1 MLYLISKIAFAAQNL
16 SSSKPRQIK
25 QFLSEIIHIFSK
37 EAGKTV
43 FLPLWSTRGGFKG
56 LPKKMSRKIF
66 NSKKFMGA
74 SQRDLFCN
82 IGNKKTAQIPLFL
95 FPPFILFNY
104 LPSMSLYA
112 YSLKWRRNLIKNII
126 KFTLEAKNIGN
137 FYEHFSKIN
146 GLCII

>member
-1 MLYLISKIAFAAQNL
+1 MEYEGRDQGA
-16 SSSKPRQIK
+16 
-25 QFLSEIIHIFSK
+25 
-37 EAGKTV
+37 T
-43 FLPLWSTRGGFKG
+43 
-56 LPKKMSRKIF
+56 KKKFRFPRKIF

-137 FYEHFSKIN
+137 FYEHFSKIKWLVHYLTTVPYFLIIFQYTYTEKRYGTKK
-146 GLCII
+146 GLHL